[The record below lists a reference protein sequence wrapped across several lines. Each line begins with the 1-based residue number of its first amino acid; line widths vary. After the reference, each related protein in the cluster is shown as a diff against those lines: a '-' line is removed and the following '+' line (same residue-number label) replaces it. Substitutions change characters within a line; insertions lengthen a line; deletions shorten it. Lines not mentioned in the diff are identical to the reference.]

1 MPLPAARAGVPLEV
15 LRRHVDYSFWPM
27 GRTTRRYSLQ
37 SRVFA
42 TDPWS
47 VIRHSINE
55 RCPAA
60 ARAQA
65 HAFREQAHDYFK
77 AADVAGLFTAK
88 PVLLYYSF
96 LNLAKAYVL
105 TVGGRPEYGAAF
117 HGLKERLPTGGTELL
132 QSTLEAIP
140 TGANVNI
147 FDDFLS
153 SIRSVGLASNVTY
166 AMPKILPQ
174 ILQGHRLW
182 CSASSETERFVE
194 VARIDLM
201 QQSVGRQIWLVLN
214 FFEDDL
220 TRLSLA
226 RNALLRSSG
235 MHGNFREVASTESV
249 SGRHLIKYEQ
259 VSPVTYSHRASDKI
273 PELVNSVKHDL
284 WSNVLSVPPY
294 RKYYVYAAPSAD
306 KPFILPQLLS
316 IFSLFYYLGSVTRY
330 KPQKI
335 SGLLSGDYGAQLEEC
350 VVNLPNQFLYL
361 LATEFARQEVSRAA
375 IV

>member
-1 MPLPAARAGVPLEV
+1 
-15 LRRHVDYSFWPM
+15 
-27 GRTTRRYSLQ
+27 
-37 SRVFA
+37 
-42 TDPWS
+42 